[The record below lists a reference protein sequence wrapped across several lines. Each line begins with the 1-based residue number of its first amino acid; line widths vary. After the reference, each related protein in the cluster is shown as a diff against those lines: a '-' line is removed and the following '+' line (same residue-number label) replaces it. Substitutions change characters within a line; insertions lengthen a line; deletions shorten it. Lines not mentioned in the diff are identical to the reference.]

1 MGVCVSNDFDIR
13 HIIIK
18 IINSDSAASTFDS
31 ASIVVHQENINHFDI
46 EQLQSRLRRK
56 LYGKRFLLVL
66 DDDIWND
73 DRVKWIELKDL
84 LKVGTV
90 GSKVLAT
97 TRSNSIALMMGT
109 VPSYVL
115 KGLSIENCLSLFVK
129 WAFKEGEEDKYP
141 NLVEIGKEIVKKCAG
156 VPLAVRTLGSCLFS
170 KFDLKKW
177 ELVRDSEIW
186 TLEQKQ
192 NDILPALKLSYD
204 QMPSYLR
211 HCFAY
216 IALYPKDHTFY
227 AVEFNNLWIAL
238 GLVQSWNGSE
248 KQEEIVREY
257 INELNSRSF
266 LQDFKDFGYFCKFK
280 VHDLVH
286 DLALYV
292 AKEEFVVVK
301 SHILRLP
308 ERVKHLSI
316 VENVSICDSLFP
328 KSRSVRT
335 ILFPIKGVSLDSE
348 TLLNTWVE
356 RYKYLRVLDLRNSLI
371 ETLPNS
377 IAKLE
382 RLCVLILSN
391 NCKIKRLPNSI
402 CKLLNLQVLLL
413 NGCME
418 LETLPKGLGKLIS
431 LREFCITTKQSVLS
445 LDKLTSL
452 KHLRKLGFHYC
463 DNLKLFFSGEQQLPS
478 LETLYVKSCGNF
490 ESLPLYIFPKL
501 QTLIIFDC
509 KMLNLYLNN
518 ESPIR
523 RLRTKHLYIGDFP
536 ELLSLPEW
544 IVGAT
549 ATLETLEINNF
560 PNLKMFSECLTT
572 MSHLKRLYIIDCPQL
587 LSLPSGM
594 HRLTTLDDL
603 RIYGCSELYQK
614 YRPQFGEYW
623 PMISHIKHVFIGEP
637 RGEGE

>member
-1 MGVCVSNDFDIR
+1 M

-18 IINSDSAASTFDS
+18 IINFDSAASNFDSAS

-66 DDDIWND
+66 DDIWND
-73 DRVKWIELKDL
+73 DCVKWIELKDL
-84 LKVGTV
+84 IKVGTV
-90 GSKVLAT
+90 GSKVMAT
-97 TRSNSIALMMGT
+97 TRSNSIASMMGT

-156 VPLAVRTLGSCLFS
+156 VPLVVRTLGSCLFS
-170 KFDLKKW
+170 KFDLNKW
-177 ELVRDSEIW
+177 ELARDSEMW

-204 QMPSYLR
+204 KMPSYLR

-216 IALYPKDHTFY
+216 IAMYPKDHTFY
-227 AVEFNNLWIAL
+227 AVEFNNLWTVL
-238 GLVQSWNGSE
+238 GLVQSRNGSE
-248 KQEEIVREY
+248 MQEDIVREY

-286 DLALYV
+286 DLAFYV
-292 AKEEFVVVK
+292 AKKEFVVVK

-335 ILFPIKGVSLDSE
+335 ILFLIKVSNPKYKDE
-348 TLLNTWVE
+348 T
-356 RYKYLRVLDLRNSLI
+356 
-371 ETLPNS
+371 
-377 IAKLE
+377 
-382 RLCVLILSN
+382 
-391 NCKIKRLPNSI
+391 
-402 CKLLNLQVLLL
+402 
-413 NGCME
+413 
-418 LETLPKGLGKLIS
+418 
-431 LREFCITTKQSVLS
+431 SVYW
-445 LDKLTSL
+445 
-452 KHLRKLGFHYC
+452 G
-463 DNLKLFFSGEQQLPS
+463 
-478 LETLYVKSCGNF
+478 
-490 ESLPLYIFPKL
+490 
-501 QTLIIFDC
+501 
-509 KMLNLYLNN
+509 
-518 ESPIR
+518 
-523 RLRTKHLYIGDFP
+523 FP

-544 IVGAT
+544 IVGASAT
-549 ATLETLEINNF
+549 LATLEITNF
-560 PNLKMFSECLTT
+560 PNLKMFLECLTT
-572 MSHLKRLYIIDCPQL
+572 MSHLKRLYIIDCPQV
-587 LSLPSGM
+587 LSLPCGM

-603 RIYGCSELYQK
+603 RIYGCPELYRK
-614 YRPQFGEYW
+614 YRRRFGEYW